1 MPRIP
6 EIENTAG
13 KAVMCALKV
22 EEGPLKN
29 VF

>member
-6 EIENTAG
+6 QIGDTG
-13 KAVMCALKV
+13 SKAVVCALKV